1 MEALQ
6 QPTIRV
12 VAVIAEGVP
21 EADTKRLIAYARAHN
36 KILLGPATVG
46 GIQVCVAGPC
56 AGQQAEQCGIGQQ
69 ETGARPAWVHCCAR
83 SRAAPATVGCLAV
96 AESR

>member
-1 MEALQ
+1 MEALE

-21 EADTKRLIAYARAHN
+21 EADTKKLIAYAREHN

-46 GIQVCVAGPC
+46 GIQALPPPPSHITSELGF
-56 AGQQAEQCGIGQQ
+56 
-69 ETGARPAWVHCCAR
+69 VHCNE
-83 SRAAPATVGCLAV
+83 LN
-96 AESR
+96 